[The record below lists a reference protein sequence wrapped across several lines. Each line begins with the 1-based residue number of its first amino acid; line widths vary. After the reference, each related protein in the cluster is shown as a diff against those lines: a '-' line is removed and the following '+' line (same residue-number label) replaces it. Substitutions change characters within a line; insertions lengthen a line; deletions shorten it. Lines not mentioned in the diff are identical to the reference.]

1 MWRYNGREE
10 PRSLTNNSRFQ
21 VHKDGSGNMFTGSG
35 LTEERVEGVVPSS
48 DSLVTGHLAIGLD
61 AVFQAVEL
69 PACIANLSSS
79 LANVNRDALT
89 LCAQVV
95 EISKTSMSD
104 PSYRK
109 NR

>member
-1 MWRYNGREE
+1 
-10 PRSLTNNSRFQ
+10 
-21 VHKDGSGNMFTGSG
+21 MFTGSG

-48 DSLVTGHLAIGLD
+48 NCLVTRHLAIRLD

-79 LANVNRDALT
+79 LANMNRYALT